1 MKTTKI
7 LTLALLASSVVAS
20 AAYAGGEQAQK
31 RIAEE
36 NAAYFAK
43 QGNTQSNSAPSAKS
57 ADYQFNNKPEQ
68 RMAVRSQAY
77 FEKIGYKGGEV
88 KPFNYYT
95 DVSQYPFPGSVLS
108 AERGGYVFS
117 SAIKR

>member
-20 AAYAGGEQAQK
+20 AAYAGGEQIQK

-43 QGNTQSNSAPSAKS
+43 QGNTHSNSAPSAKS
-57 ADYQFNNKPEQ
+57 PDYQFNNKPEQ
-68 RMAVRSQAY
+68 RMAANNAAY
-77 FEKIGYKGGEV
+77 FQGRQGSGSGAAAAARQDYQFETTPAQRTAKR
-88 KPFNYYT
+88 NYDY
-95 DVSQYPFPGSVLS
+95 
-108 AERGGYVFS
+108 FS
-117 SAIKR
+117 NQK